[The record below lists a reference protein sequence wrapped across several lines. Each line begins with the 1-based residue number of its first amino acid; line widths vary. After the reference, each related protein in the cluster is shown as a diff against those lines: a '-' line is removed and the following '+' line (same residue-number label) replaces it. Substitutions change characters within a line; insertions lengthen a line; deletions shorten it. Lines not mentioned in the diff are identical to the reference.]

1 VTLTKIAFDFFI
13 GVAMINRVI
22 RRVVLQAGHDRK
34 RINRNT
40 RKELN
45 MNAKS
50 AVKWAA
56 SAAVLGVALASSGAV
71 FAEDVLDSGAIAQA
85 ADQAQFDK
93 AVAKREAR
101 LHQPTSV
108 RSERSDRA
116 DRGFAEMDKRL
127 REESMLPGG
136 TGG

>member
-1 VTLTKIAFDFFI
+1 
-13 GVAMINRVI
+13 
-22 RRVVLQAGHDRK
+22 
-34 RINRNT
+34 
-40 RKELN
+40 

-71 FAEDVLDSGAIAQA
+71 FAEDVLDNSAIAQA

-101 LHQPTSV
+101 MHQTTSV
-108 RSERSDRA
+108 RSDHGDRS

-127 REESMLPGG
+127 HEESMMPGG

>member
-1 VTLTKIAFDFFI
+1 
-13 GVAMINRVI
+13 
-22 RRVVLQAGHDRK
+22 
-34 RINRNT
+34 
-40 RKELN
+40 

-71 FAEDVLDSGAIAQA
+71 FAEDVLDNSAIAQA

-101 LHQPTSV
+101 MHQTTSV
-108 RSERSDRA
+108 RSERSDRG
-116 DRGFAEMDKRL
+116 DRSERGFAEMDKRL
-127 REESMLPGG
+127 HEESMMPGG